1 MELQPLKRIKSQQE
15 LFALYQ
21 QESPARK
28 ELKSSYETWYTEMKL
43 KILSRLRELDQPI
56 SQLQINLLKLN
67 PKYASDDYN
76 CILTHYVSRFDM
88 VRASLLGI
96 TGDRRFYG
104 YDKISTQ
111 DKYEMIRLIRVE
123 LLTTHELDFDLII
136 INKPKK
142 ESINVYA
149 DISKKL
155 VFV

>member
-21 QESPARK
+21 QESQPK
-28 ELKSSYETWYTEMKL
+28 EELKSSYEIWYTEMKL

-56 SQLQINLLKLN
+56 SQLQINLLRIN
-67 PKYASDDYN
+67 PKYTSDDCN
-76 CILTHYVSRFDM
+76 CILSHYVSSFDM

-96 TGDRRFYG
+96 TAERRFYG
-104 YDKISTQ
+104 HDKISTS
-111 DKYEMIRLIRVE
+111 DKYDMIRLIRVE

-136 INKPKK
+136 IYKPKK

-155 VFV
+155 IIV